1 MVAAA
6 AGAMAH
12 VCMHA
17 TGKLR
22 CSALATVYTSRY
34 QKLAVPP
41 ADLDLSH
48 AKPSGRMRYDE
59 GTGLILFVD
68 RQQVQAFS
76 PGTPMQRPLWVS
88 NTRQVCAMSTE
99 IN

>member
-1 MVAAA
+1 MAVAA

-17 TGKLR
+17 TGTLR
-22 CSALATVYTSRY
+22 CSALSDYVFMHI
-34 QKLAVPP
+34 KLPLSP

-48 AKPSGRMRYDE
+48 NKPSGRMRYDQ

-76 PGTPMQRPLWVS
+76 LDLPIQQPLWV
-88 NTRQVCAMSTE
+88 R
-99 IN
+99 